1 MSKPLPKW
9 LFLRY
14 AKLWKEKKNQN
25 FDFDEA
31 KGLLKEKN
39 DKTVSVILSNLRKHG
54 WLKIQLDPNDA
65 RKRTYQLKPPK
76 DILEEVAGGKTSK

>member
-14 AKLWKEKKNQN
+14 AKLWKEKRNQN

-31 KGLLKEKN
+31 QRLLREKD
-39 DKTVSVILSNLRKHG
+39 DKTLSVILSDLRKHG
-54 WLKIQLDPNDA
+54 WLEASLDPNDT
-65 RKRTYQLKPPK
+65 RKRTYRLKPPQ
-76 DILEEVAGGKTSK
+76 DVVENITRG

>member
-1 MSKPLPKW
+1 MPEPLPKW

-31 KGLLKEKN
+31 RRLLKEKD
-39 DKTVSVILSNLRKHG
+39 DKTVSVILSDLRKHG
-54 WLKIQLDPNDA
+54 WLETFLNPEDA
-65 RKRTYQLKPPK
+65 RKRTYRLKSPH
-76 DILEEVAGGKTSK
+76 DIVEEIARESHR

>member
-1 MSKPLPKW
+1 MTEPLPKW

-31 KGLLKEKN
+31 RRLLKEKD
-39 DKTVSVILSNLRKHG
+39 DKTVSVILSDLRKHG
-54 WLKIQLDPNDA
+54 WLETFLDPEDV
-65 RKRTYQLKPPK
+65 RKRTYRLKPPQ
-76 DILEEVAGGKTSK
+76 DVIEEIV

>member
-1 MSKPLPKW
+1 MTNPLPKW

-31 KGLLKEKN
+31 RRLLKEKD
-39 DKTVSVILSNLRKHG
+39 DKTVSVILSDLRKHG
-54 WLKIQLDPNDA
+54 WLKTFLDPNDA
-65 RKRTYQLKPPK
+65 RKRTYQLKSPQ
-76 DILEEVAGGKTSK
+76 DIVEEIALGDT